1 MQKINDLLENQIS
14 FDDYTSAYGEVKVE
28 NLQKQESIES
38 ESEPEE
44 SSDEIIKIKEV
55 KSESSDEETG

>member
-1 MQKINDLLENQIS
+1 MLENQIS